1 MPCGLFN
8 SCLGYRFIIFQ
19 SPLLF
24 SLSLKYI
31 SRMFFFSFF
40 PGHGLKMVVGKIL
53 SQLALVEKVTY
64 DILPLRLSRF
74 LVVKEVKSSLKSK
87 EMMLQYHTELAYNH
101 GISK

>member
-1 MPCGLFN
+1 MWSIQQLPRLSFHYF
-8 SCLGYRFIIFQ
+8 SITIAVLSVVKVYFQ
-19 SPLLF
+19 NV
-24 SLSLKYI
+24 
-31 SRMFFFSFF
+31 FFSFF